1 MKLPLY
7 AIEIYQNTYQLAD
20 LVRQEMTIEDITLG
34 GEQQGYVMRCRGRLL
49 DKDTSAAYNRLA
61 ERLSP
66 FNLTPLFRWD
76 EGRHAV
82 LLVAGMPKPKP
93 SNSWINLGLF
103 IITFLSIVFS
113 GGLYGMEEMPT
124 GSGLQIAWAFI
135 RSGLPFAL
143 SLIAILAAHEFGHYF
158 AGRYHGVH
166 VTLPYFIPF
175 PFSQF
180 GTMGAFINMKELPKN
195 RRVLLDIGVAG
206 PLSGLVVAIPLLLFG
221 LMLSSTQPIP
231 VAAAG
236 RTMLEGNSI
245 LYLFLKLVVFG
256 KLLPEPASFNGV
268 PQALYWVR
276 YFFTGRPFP
285 LGATDVFLHPVA
297 WAGWAG
303 LLVTS
308 LNLIPAGQLDGGHV
322 IYVLLGREKAQR
334 LFPFIL
340 VGLGLLGFVWG
351 GWWLWALLIFMLGR
365 RFAEPLDQITELD
378 QPRRI
383 IALIGFVLF
392 FLTFIP
398 VPLILF

>member
-1 MKLPLY
+1 
-7 AIEIYQNTYQLAD
+7 
-20 LVRQEMTIEDITLG
+20 
-34 GEQQGYVMRCRGRLL
+34 
-49 DKDTSAAYNRLA
+49 
-61 ERLSP
+61 
-66 FNLTPLFRWD
+66 
-76 EGRHAV
+76 
-82 LLVAGMPKPKP
+82 
-93 SNSWINLGLF
+93 
-103 IITFLSIVFS
+103 
-113 GGLYGMEEMPT
+113 
-124 GSGLQIAWAFI
+124 
-135 RSGLPFAL
+135 
-143 SLIAILAAHEFGHYF
+143 
-158 AGRYHGVH
+158 
-166 VTLPYFIPF
+166 
-175 PFSQF
+175 
-180 GTMGAFINMKELPKN
+180 
-195 RRVLLDIGVAG
+195 
-206 PLSGLVVAIPLLLFG
+206 LSGLVVAVPLLLFG

-231 VAAAG
+231 AAAAG

-245 LYLFLKLVVFG
+245 LYLLLKFVVFG
-256 KLLPEPASFNGV
+256 KFLPEPASFNGV
-268 PQALYWVR
+268 PQALYWLR

-351 GWWLWALLIFMLGR
+351 GWWLWALLIFMLGW

-378 QPRRI
+378 QPRRT